1 MSFKLSCGAATVV
14 FMNAEELSKNH
25 TVSGLLQ
32 KRSELFNE
40 AERIRDRLAE
50 IRNDVTALDRV
61 LETFGF
67 KGDLDAMMPRQKR
80 NVIFGTG
87 ELSRALLREILASET
102 PMTSR
107 ELAQNIIS
115 LRGDDAR
122 DRKLLSE
129 ITRRVSKALRKHRE
143 DGRIRS
149 MKDEHGNLLWE
160 TCRRTKLPGP
170 QGQLAAPSDETV

>member
-1 MSFKLSCGAATVV
+1 MI
-14 FMNAEELSKNH
+14 
-25 TVSGLLQ
+25 
-32 KRSELFNE
+32 RSQQNFQTTGCS
-40 AERIRDRLAE
+40 I
-50 IRNDVTALDRV
+50 
-61 LETFGF
+61 
-67 KGDLDAMMPRQKR
+67 RQKR

-87 ELSRALLREILASET
+87 ELSRGLLREIMAAET

-143 DGRIRS
+143 AGRIRS

-160 TCRRTKLPGP
+160 ACRPRKLPGP
-170 QGQLAAPSDETV
+170 AGQLAAPSDEAV